1 MENIKQIGKQF
12 ILRNI
17 TRIAAPDVLSE
28 SEGNQVCGII
38 TDGSLRN
45 KTQIEMRPINLFTI
59 KVIYALI

>member
-17 TRIAAPDVLSE
+17 TRIAPDVLSE